1 MLYLYKIWHTEAVFA
16 VCPLP
21 IFAFIGVVLNS
32 SSWASVLVVFP
43 GFQGKKIG
51 ATQEVPEPAQLLTV
65 ARAAEMLVLLKF

>member
-32 SSWASVLVVFP
+32 SSWASVLVVFA